1 MSSLGARGSN
11 PMSAAPIYALANTH
25 SWPSGFRVEEVQKG
39 KRKITRIISCFQPIK
54 ELVRFGVV
62 QEDGVRVCAAQK
74 NFPTGPQR
82 FLFVCNSIDYFIRWE
97 LDLLEESKHP
107 RKKDLSH
114 LWEILKPPPEPPFAH
129 IGSFEFSKTDCYCI
143 ACVIIGI
150 IAFACAIATLAA
162 YPCPIN

>member
-1 MSSLGARGSN
+1 MPQHLFPPLIHRLIHLTPRHNLHNSLQKIHSQLHMLLPLPPMLHVFKEPKPLLTTLPHN
-11 PMSAAPIYALANTH
+11 PLLQISLLLPIINTVPQE
-25 SWPSGFRVEEVQKG
+25 SPL
-39 KRKITRIISCFQPIK
+39 RK
-54 ELVRFGVV
+54 
-62 QEDGVRVCAAQK
+62 
-74 NFPTGPQR
+74 
-82 FLFVCNSIDYFIRWE
+82 